1 MLAETM
7 PEATFAI
14 SNAGIL
20 DLDDLA
26 PLFTAYRQ
34 FYIDTSLRYAS
45 YSQDTEEARAF
56 LSQRLIQSDSRLY
69 LVRDTAGKAIGFTQV
84 FESFSSMSLC
94 RCWVLNDLFV
104 LPELRGQK
112 IGAALLAHVER
123 EAKAIG
129 VGMLTMQTSPENVNA
144 HRLYQKMGYQREMGH
159 LHFVRRLN
167 Q

>member
-1 MLAETM
+1 M

-45 YSQDTEEARAF
+45 YSQDSAEARAF
-56 LSQRLIQSDSRLY
+56 LSQRLMQSDSRLY

-112 IGAALLAHVER
+112 IGAGLLAHVER

-167 Q
+167 P

>member
-1 MLAETM
+1 MPIETT
-7 PEATFAI
+7 PTTSFAI

-26 PLFTAYRQ
+26 PLFIAYRQ
-34 FYIDTSLRYAS
+34 FYIDTSLRYAN
-45 YSQDTEEARAF
+45 YSQDHEEARAF
-56 LSQRLIQSDSRLY
+56 LSERLVLKDSRLY
-69 LVRDTAGKAIGFTQV
+69 LVRDAQNKAIGFTQV

-94 RCWVLNDLFV
+94 RSWVLNDLFV

-112 IGAALLAHVER
+112 IGGALLAHVER

-144 HRLYQKMGYQREMGH
+144 HRLYQKMGYVREMGH
-159 LHFVRRLN
+159 LHFVRKLD
-167 Q
+167 